1 MPHDCYFTVSRI
13 TMEQHKLMHL
23 SDMREAF
30 LQVAQAGFYVAL
42 RLGFYSPEDEL
53 NTFPEQFVELYTARG
68 LALQDPLM
76 RWTFTNHGALRWSAV
91 DLPDPLGVVARYR
104 QYGMRYG
111 ATICLAGRGPVP
123 KKSFGIFARGDREF
137 SDAEIVDLR
146 ELLTTLHVN
155 EPQSLTESQVEVLR
169 MLSTGMRYK
178 QMAYALGISE
188 SAVKARLKG
197 AAQRMNAKTAAQAAS
212 VAASRGIL

>member
-1 MPHDCYFTVSRI
+1 
-13 TMEQHKLMHL
+13 MEQHKLMHL
-23 SDMREAF
+23 SDMRGAF
-30 LQVAQAGFYVAL
+30 LQIATAGFYVAL

-53 NTFPEQFVELYTARG
+53 NTFPDAFVDFYTARG

-76 RWTFTNHGALRWSAV
+76 RWTFTNQGALRWSEIDQA
-91 DLPDPLGVVARYR
+91 DPLGVMTRYR
-104 QYGMRYG
+104 QFGLRFG
-111 ATICLAGRGPVP
+111 ATICLAGRGSVP
-123 KKSFGIFARGDREF
+123 KKSFGLFGRSDREF
-137 SDAEIVDLR
+137 SDAEVHDLR
-146 ELLTTLHVN
+146 EMLTALHVN

-178 QMAYALGISE
+178 QMAFALGISE

-212 VAASRGIL
+212 VAASRGML